1 MKNNPFIFVKQNRFF
16 VTLLILVGIALFA
29 GALCFGIPYS
39 LNSAH
44 DAMERNIGDLKKQCG
59 DYSDFLATDETK
71 SLVRLTEQAE
81 GIGTDLTL
89 LAENVR
95 NDFLKQYCNSQRL
108 DCVLLLDGN
117 LKPDLVYSPIAMHYG
132 DWKDEIELSAVSAI
146 LDMPK
151 KIYAARIKKDGL
163 TYDIAA
169 AARQDKKGLVF
180 CVLRQ
185 SDESLG
191 FHRSSVRNL
200 LAANETNLRG
210 SLFITEGDAI
220 IASNTKDSGS
230 KKSDVAEL
238 SCIDTVQKGTNF
250 IRFRSGRQLYYGG
263 SARYRNYDIYAFYP
277 AETIFVPCG
286 VTILVVICIYF
297 LFVFFIIILHIR
309 TENNHSREVEKQYE
323 IIQAISHVYI
333 MTVLVDL
340 KNEKYVLL
348 KRPDNC
354 DNVPDTGSINDDTRD
369 NFFRHIGKKYRDGF
383 LHFYEIATLNARLN
397 TAEYIE
403 YDYRDVT
410 GEWLND
416 KIIPHKFDENGSIAT
431 FILAR
436 KSINA
441 QKKSELEY
449 QQRLEK
455 AIRNEQAANQSK
467 TEFLRRISHDIRTP
481 INVILGMLEI
491 ADRNKSD
498 INILATCRSKSRAA
512 AEYLLDL
519 VNDILTLN
527 KIDNDNAHE
536 TDTKSV
542 FSLEEEVRNLIMLAD
557 ERAKMSGIKLELLHL
572 DTGDKMLV
580 GNSLYLRQII
590 MNIITN
596 AIKYNK
602 ENGTVKISVS
612 ETLSKSNAGFA
623 DVRFVCEDNG
633 IGMSK
638 EFQKE
643 MFEPFAQENDFVIS
657 HSGGVGL
664 GLPIVQKLV
673 KKLGGKISVESE
685 KGKGTKFEITIP
697 YKYAEAH
704 VEKSSMQGSSASI
717 EGLTVLLAEDNELN
731 MEIAEY
737 ILTDA
742 GANVIR
748 AYNGKEAFEI
758 FKNSEPDTINV
769 VLTDVSMPFM
779 DGLEETRKI
788 RSLDRTDAK
797 TVPIIAMTANLFDTD
812 KKACADAGMT
822 GFVPKPLNIS
832 ELLCTIS
839 KQTSKT
845 AE

>member
-1 MKNNPFIFVKQNRFF
+1 MKNKPFIFVKQNYFL
-16 VTLLILVGIALFA
+16 VTLLILTGIVLLT

-39 LNSAH
+39 LNVAH
-44 DAMERNIGDLKKQCG
+44 DTMERNIGDLKKQCG

-81 GIGTDLTL
+81 GISASLSL

-95 NDFLKQYCNSQRL
+95 NDFLKQYCSSQRL

-117 LKPDLVYSPIAMHYG
+117 LKQDLVYSPNAISYG
-132 DWKDEIELSAVSAI
+132 DWKDEIELSAVSSI

-151 KIYAARIKKDGL
+151 KIYAARIKKDGV

-180 CVLRQ
+180 CVIRQ

-191 FHRSSVRNL
+191 FHRSSVSNL

-238 SCIDTVQKGTNF
+238 SYIDTAQKGTNF
-250 IRFRSGRQLYYGG
+250 IRFRSGRQHYYGG

-277 AETIFVPCG
+277 AETILIPCG

-297 LFVFFIIILHIR
+297 LFAFFIITLYIR
-309 TENNHSREVEKQYE
+309 TKNNHSREVAKQYE

-340 KNEKYVLL
+340 KNGKYILL

-354 DNVPDTGSINDDTRD
+354 DNIPDIGPINDDTRD
-369 NFFRHIGKKYRDGF
+369 NFFRYIGKEYRDGF

-397 TAEYIE
+397 TDEYIE

-416 KIIPHKFDENGSIAT
+416 KIIPQEFDENGSIAT
-431 FILAR
+431 FIIAR

-455 AIRNEQAANQSK
+455 AMRNEQAANQSK

-491 ADRNKSD
+491 SDRNKSD
-498 INILATCRSKSRAA
+498 IKVLAECRSKLRAA

-527 KIDNDNAHE
+527 RIDTDNAAE
-536 TDTKSV
+536 TDIKSV
-542 FSLEEEVRNLIMLAD
+542 FSLEEEVRNLTLLTD
-557 ERAKMSGIKLELLHL
+557 ERAKASGIKLELLHL
-572 DTGDKMLV
+572 DTEDKMLV
-580 GNSLYLRQII
+580 GNSLYLRQIM

-612 ETLSKSNAGFA
+612 ETPSKSNPGFA
-623 DVRFVCEDNG
+623 DVRFICEDNG

-638 EFQKE
+638 EFQKK

-657 HSGGVGL
+657 RSDGVGL
-664 GLPIVQKLV
+664 GLSIVRKLV

-704 VEKSSMQGSSASI
+704 VGKRSMQGSPASI

-742 GANVIR
+742 GAKVIR

-758 FKNSEPDTINV
+758 FKNSEPGGINV

-788 RSLDRTDAK
+788 RSLDRADAK

-822 GFVPKPLNIS
+822 GFVPKPLNIN
-832 ELLCTIS
+832 ELLCAIS
-839 KQTSKT
+839 KQASNR
-845 AE
+845 E

>member
-1 MKNNPFIFVKQNRFF
+1 M
-16 VTLLILVGIALFA
+16 
-29 GALCFGIPYS
+29 
-39 LNSAH
+39 
-44 DAMERNIGDLKKQCG
+44 
-59 DYSDFLATDETK
+59 
-71 SLVRLTEQAE
+71 
-81 GIGTDLTL
+81 
-89 LAENVR
+89 
-95 NDFLKQYCNSQRL
+95 
-108 DCVLLLDGN
+108 
-117 LKPDLVYSPIAMHYG
+117 
-132 DWKDEIELSAVSAI
+132 
-146 LDMPK
+146 
-151 KIYAARIKKDGL
+151 
-163 TYDIAA
+163 
-169 AARQDKKGLVF
+169 
-180 CVLRQ
+180 
-185 SDESLG
+185 
-191 FHRSSVRNL
+191 
-200 LAANETNLRG
+200 
-210 SLFITEGDAI
+210 
-220 IASNTKDSGS
+220 
-230 KKSDVAEL
+230 
-238 SCIDTVQKGTNF
+238 
-250 IRFRSGRQLYYGG
+250 
-263 SARYRNYDIYAFYP
+263 
-277 AETIFVPCG
+277 
-286 VTILVVICIYF
+286 
-297 LFVFFIIILHIR
+297 
-309 TENNHSREVEKQYE
+309 
-323 IIQAISHVYI
+323 
-333 MTVLVDL
+333 
-340 KNEKYVLL
+340 
-348 KRPDNC
+348 
-354 DNVPDTGSINDDTRD
+354 
-369 NFFRHIGKKYRDGF
+369 
-383 LHFYEIATLNARLN
+383 HFYETATLNARLN

-416 KIIPHKFDENGSIAT
+416 KIIPQEFDENGSIAT

-498 INILATCRSKSRAA
+498 IKVLAECRGKSRMA

-527 KIDNDNAHE
+527 KIDSDNAAE
-536 TDTKSV
+536 TDIKSV
-542 FSLEEEVRNLIMLAD
+542 FSLEEEVRNMTLLTD
-557 ERAKMSGIKLELLHL
+557 ERAKARGIKLELLHL

-580 GNSLYLRQII
+580 GNSLYLRQIM

-612 ETLSKSNAGFA
+612 ETPSKSNAGFA

-638 EFQKE
+638 EFQKK

-657 HSGGVGL
+657 SSGGVGL

-673 KKLGGKISVESE
+673 KKLGGEISVESE
-685 KGKGTKFEITIP
+685 KDKGTKFEITIP
-697 YKYAEAH
+697 YKYSEAQTG
-704 VEKSSMQGSSASI
+704 KRSMKGSSSSI

-742 GANVIR
+742 GAKVIR

-758 FKNSEPDTINV
+758 FKNSEPDIINV

-788 RSLDRTDAK
+788 RSLDRADAK

-822 GFVPKPLNIS
+822 GFVPKPLNIN
-832 ELLCTIS
+832 ELLCAIS
-839 KQTSKT
+839 KQASNR
-845 AE
+845 E